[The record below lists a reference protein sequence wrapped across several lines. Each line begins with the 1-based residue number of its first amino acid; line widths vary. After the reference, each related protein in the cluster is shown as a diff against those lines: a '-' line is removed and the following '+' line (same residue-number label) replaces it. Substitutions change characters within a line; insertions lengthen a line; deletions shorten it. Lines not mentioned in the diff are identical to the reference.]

1 MTPAVRFGTL
11 DAYLDLMDRT
21 TYRVRY
27 PGIGAPPAGDGML
40 ERVVTVP
47 LMVSATTADGLYQ
60 ARTALEDMLASAAS
74 TLQTRASA
82 ADRITL
88 SVQAG
93 TAGWTFIDVRRG
105 TVDGWELLPDGIH
118 AYCTLTLTCRPLM
131 RGDAIQAQNLL
142 ADPCNPTATGWTK
155 TNVTATASVAAAPD
169 GSTTAGRVRETAT
182 TAEHGMAQS
191 ITKAATATVYT
202 ASAYVKADGRDRL
215 RLRLMS
221 GANGAGATFR
231 LDTGVVSTAAALI
244 GSGWADAS
252 AVIVA
257 DGGWWRVSV
266 TATSDTTTTATLDLR
281 IDNGSGV
288 SYAGDTGKGLLVWG
302 AQVEEGATPGLLLV
316 PTMLPASVKNAWTET
331 GYEYDEPSGSF
342 NYTADPDNLVSR
354 SDFTSSNMTRQASY
368 SDPSGGTSA
377 ERFVDNS
384 VASSV
389 RYVSSQGDPTPSSL
403 PRNYTGAIYVKNY
416 AGRNTPTI
424 VFRESGGDSVYFE
437 VNMTDGTMGS
447 VTTAGS
453 KVTLVSREVQAVA
466 SSWYWVRITATIGS
480 GAGDLEF
487 RIYPNGT
494 AAYAGTTTYGVIVWR
509 PQIVTGDTIDDP
521 QILTTVVVDPI
532 EHAAVTVGA
541 GRQSG
546 AWVYGIPGDAPALY
560 RAELDDNSA
569 TVAVNRVHIGA
580 WSGPGV
586 LLDEVEPFSI
596 AAASDAAAMVSDGS
610 GNIGT
615 SYPTMGADL
624 DWSAVGSVSLTDL
637 TSRRGSAD
645 VIARVKDGS
654 SYLSQPQSLEAS
666 VTGGIYARRI
676 SRIYRDASTGMG
688 FGAPRVTPGSTL
700 VMLVQWTALIG
711 AGTPTMSGT
720 GGLTW
725 TKIGQVEEGFSRFAW
740 WYAKDV
746 TQPTSQIA
754 VTWAGTAGFPA
765 ATLVEIIGAA
775 ADPFDKWAGASVS
788 SRYHNTSYSATLGS
802 ATAQAHSL
810 LLSAGLGL
818 GIANNPL
825 TVPSGYWRVVS
836 SLSSGGVGALTV
848 TSTGA
853 YGVTWDRPPGIVDS
867 GEGWIVAIAAF
878 KAAAATGSSIT
889 VGQWQNCVTAVDAAG
904 NESLPTGVVSV
915 SVPASS
921 SAVALTWTPPAT
933 GTPTKYRVYR
943 QHVDTWAY
951 VEVTAPATSYIWTS
965 ESVYTNATPPPVAPP
980 VAAWRAAVSLP
991 SGETLWR
998 SQASASSNLASGLW
1012 EDISLGSLPLPPIA
1026 SGEGVTPGEARL
1038 TVEAAH
1044 LTGAIVGVN
1053 GIWLVDSAE
1062 GQTVSHRIGM
1072 AADAPAD
1079 WVVDTNRDGV
1089 TSAWLRDPTTGDEA
1103 GQLAIRGQQTLSPG
1117 NAQIVVRPEV
1127 AAGESDMVA
1136 GNLSIRRLLITPR
1149 WRYLRGID

>member
-1012 EDISLGSLPLPPIA
+1012 EDISLGALPLPPIA

>member
-915 SVPASS
+915 PVPSTS

-965 ESVYTNATPPPVAPP
+965 ESVYTNAMPPTVAPP

-1026 SGEGVTPGEARL
+1026 SGEGVTPDEARL

>member
-1 MTPAVRFGTL
+1 
-11 DAYLDLMDRT
+11 MDRT

-331 GYEYDEPSGSF
+331 GYEYDEV
-342 NYTADPDNLVSR
+342 T
-354 SDFTSSNMTRQASY
+354 SY
-368 SDPSGGTSA
+368 SYTKDAGNLLASESWTSTYLTIAGSKADPSGGTAASLA
-377 ERFVDNS
+377 TDNDTTS
-384 VASSV
+384 KVREGISSLTV
-389 RYVSSQGDPTPSSL
+389 TTSSL
-403 PRNYTGAIYVKNY
+403 PRVYTIAMYVKAY
-416 AGRNTPTI
+416 AGRDTPTI
-424 VFRESGGDSVYFE
+424 WISSTSAGATSAAYVQLTLSTGVLGAPG
-437 VNMTDGTMGS
+437 VNGSAFSS
-447 VTTAGS
+447 VTA
-453 KVTLVSREVQAVA
+453 EVQAVE
-466 SSWYWVRITATIGS
+466 SGWYWVRVSAMVAS
-480 GAGDLEF
+480 
-487 RIYPNGT
+487 
-494 AAYAGTTTYGVIVWR
+494 GTTTLRVGVAPNGFAAYTGNTSYGVYIWR
-509 PQIVTGDTIDDP
+509 PQIVAGSTIAKP
-521 QILTTVVVDPI
+521 QQITHYVVDPV
-532 EHAAVTVGA
+532 EHAAESIAPSRQAGA
-541 GRQSG
+541 YI
-546 AWVYGIPGDAPALY
+546 YGVPGDADAIY
-560 RAELDDNSA
+560 RVELDDESA
-569 TVAVNRVHIGA
+569 DVAINRVSVGA
-580 WSGPGV
+580 WSGPSV
-586 LLDEVEPFSI
+586 LLGACPPFVKADASSE
-596 AAASDAAAMVSDGS
+596 AATVSDGS
-610 GNIGT
+610 GYIGT
-615 SYPTMGADL
+615 TYAAISSDL
-624 DWSAVGSVSLTDL
+624 SWSAVGAVPLADL
-637 TSRRGSAD
+637 LGRRGMAD
-645 VIARVKDGS
+645 VVARVKDKS
-654 SYLSQPQSLEAS
+654 SLVGQPTSLTGE
-666 VTGGIYARRI
+666 VTGGVYARRI
-676 SRIYRDASTGMG
+676 GRIYRDSSSGMG
-688 FGAPRVTPGSTL
+688 FGAPRVTTGATL
-700 VMLVQWTALIG
+700 VMLVQWSAFIG

-725 TKIGQVEEGFSRFAW
+725 TKIGQVTEGFSEFAW
-740 WYAKDV
+740 WYAKNV
-746 TQPTSQIA
+746 TQPTSAIE
-754 VTWAGTAGFPA
+754 VDWPGTAGFAA
-765 ATLVEIIGAA
+765 ATLVELIGVA
-775 ADPFDKWAGASVS
+775 ADPYDKWAGKSVS
-788 SRYHNTSYSATLGS
+788 SRYHNTSYTVTLS
-802 ATAQAHSL
+802 SVTTQAHSL

-825 TVPSGYWRVVS
+825 TIPSGSWRVVS
-836 SLSSGGVGALTV
+836 SLSSGGVGYRTV
-848 TSTGA
+848 TSTAA
-853 YGVTWDRPPGIVDS
+853 YGVSWDRPPGIVDG

-878 KAAAATGSSIT
+878 KAAAASGSNIT
-889 VGQWQNCVTAVDAAG
+889 VGEWSCCVTAVDAAG

-915 SVPASS
+915 SVPSTS
-921 SAVALTWTPPAT
+921 SAVALTWTPPLL
-933 GTPTKYRVYR
+933 GTPAKYRVYR
-943 QHVDTWAY
+943 RHIDSWAY
-951 VEVTAPATSYIWTS
+951 IEVTAPATSYVWTT
-965 ESVYTNATPPPVAPP
+965 ESVYTSANPPTVSPP
-980 VAAWRAAVSLP
+980 VAAWRVAVALP

-998 SQASASSNLASGLW
+998 SQGSRSSERANDHW
-1012 EDISLGSLPLPPIA
+1012 EDIPLGAMPLPPIA
-1026 SGEGVTPGEARL
+1026 AGEGVTPDGAML
-1038 TVEAAH
+1038 VVESAH
-1044 LTGAIVGVN
+1044 LTGAMVGVD
-1053 GIWLVDSAE
+1053 GVWLTDSASGAVVAHRE
-1062 GQTVSHRIGM
+1062 GMSEEGAV
-1072 AADAPAD
+1072 D
-1079 WVVDTNRDGV
+1079 WALDTNRDG
-1089 TSAWLRDPTTGDEA
+1089 TMSAWLRDTTTGDEA
-1103 GQLAIRGQQTLSPG
+1103 GQPAVRGALTLSPG
-1117 NAQIVVRPEV
+1117 NAQIAIRPEIAGGV
-1127 AAGESDMVA
+1127 ADVVDASVR
-1136 GNLSIRRLLITPR
+1136 IRRVLITPR
-1149 WRYLRGID
+1149 WRYLRGGAG